1 MSAPEFFKKRNGDVR
16 KEEISAMRSK
26 KGGTGMKISR
36 AKWLAAVA
44 AAAMMVTACGGGSS
58 STAKGTAA
66 GVSSEAGKTETDNTE
81 AAQNTSEEKAGAAEE
96 GAAGTDATISVAD
109 ADAVYRDTLNIAVAQ
124 QAPSLDLHKNSTLIA
139 RQMMDGTCWEKL
151 VTLNSNGEAVPELC
165 ESYDV
170 SEDAKTITFN
180 LRKGVKFHDG
190 SEMTADDVVASM
202 NRWINGFSTAAAM
215 VGDARF
221 EKLDDYTVQ
230 IAAAKPI
237 VMFPGVIA
245 GAAQPA
251 SITAAEACTKE
262 DTNGFMT
269 EYIGTGPYKFVEW
282 VQDQYVKLE
291 KFEDYV
297 PYGTEGE
304 PMDGWSGYK
313 AAPTKTLIFWIV
325 PESNTRNAGLES
337 GQYDVVYNLPSDDVD
352 RMKGI
357 DGITV
362 FSTQQGT
369 IAPIIN
375 HKKGL
380 CSNQWFRQA
389 VSYALDYEEVMAAT
403 YGTNGYVTGSCYM
416 DEAQPFWYT
425 DAGSEE
431 YNVHDPEK
439 AKKILEENGYDG
451 TPMKLMAATLNKMDY
466 MAVVMESELEEIG
479 IPVEL
484 NIVDWPT
491 LQAYSTDPDAYDM
504 YICTFAQVPIPSLK
518 LYFGPNYAGWNDD
531 ETLQSLLSEMN
542 TATSMED
549 ARAAWE
555 KVQEYSWEYLAVI
568 NFGHYIAN
576 YAWNDHVKGLNAYSG
591 MYFWNAGYIE

>member
-1 MSAPEFFKKRNGDVR
+1 
-16 KEEISAMRSK
+16 
-26 KGGTGMKISR
+26 MKISR
-36 AKWLAAVA
+36 AKWLAAAA
-44 AAAMMVTACGGGSS
+44 AAAMMATACGGGSS

-81 AAQNTSEEKAGAAEE
+81 AAQNTSGEKAGAAEE
-96 GAAGTDATISVAD
+96 GAAGTDATVSVAD
-109 ADAVYRDTLNIAVAQ
+109 ANAVYRDTLNIAVAQ

-202 NRWINGFSTAAAM
+202 NRWIDGFSTVAAM

-230 IAAAKPI
+230 IAADKPI

-251 SITAAEACTKE
+251 SITTAEACTKE

-269 EYIGTGPYKFVEW
+269 DYIGTGPYKFVEW

-531 ETLQSLLSEMN
+531 ETLQGLLSEMN

-591 MYFWNAGYIE
+591 MYFWNAGYVE

>member
-1 MSAPEFFKKRNGDVR
+1 MKR
-16 KEEISAMRSK
+16 KTIK
-26 KGGTGMKISR
+26 YI
-36 AKWLAAVA
+36 
-44 AAAMMVTACGGGSS
+44 AAAMAASMALTACGGSTTSS
-58 STAKGTAA
+58 DSGTTT
-66 GVSSEAGKTETDNTE
+66 V
-81 AAQNTSEEKAGAAEE
+81 AAESASAGSTGAE
-96 GAAGTDATISVAD
+96 ATTAAAGTDSATISVAD
-109 ADAVYRDTLNIAVAQ
+109 PNASYKDTLNIAVAQ
-124 QAPSLDLHKNSTLIA
+124 QAPSLDLHKNSSLIA

-151 VTLNSNGEAVPELC
+151 VTLNANGEAVPELC
-165 ESYDV
+165 ESYEV
-170 SEDAKTITFN
+170 SEDAKTITFI

-202 NRWINGFSTAAAM
+202 NRWINAFSTASAM

-221 EKLDDYTVQ
+221 EKVDDYTVK
-230 IAAAKPI
+230 IAADKPI
-237 VMFPGVIA
+237 LLFPCVIA

-251 SITAAEACTKE
+251 SITTAEACEKE
-262 DTNGFMT
+262 DSNGFMT

-282 VQDQYVKLE
+282 PQDQYVKLE
-291 KFEDYV
+291 RFDDYV

-304 PMDGWSGYK
+304 PMDGWAGYK
-313 AAPTKTLIFWIV
+313 AAPSKTIIYWIV

-337 GQYDVVYNLPSDDVD
+337 GQYDVIYNLPSDDVE
-352 RMKGI
+352 RISGL
-357 DGITV
+357 DGVTV
-362 FSTQQGT
+362 YSTQQGT

-375 HKKGL
+375 HKEGL
-380 CSNQWFRQA
+380 CANKWFRQA

-439 AKKILEENGYDG
+439 AKEILKENGYDG
-451 TPMKLMAATLNKMDY
+451 TPLKLTAATLNKMDY
-466 MAVVMESELEEIG
+466 MAVAMQAELEEVG

-491 LQAYSTDPDAYDM
+491 LQAQSTDPTAYDM
-504 YICTFAQVPIPSLK
+504 YICTFSQVPIPSLK

-531 ETLQSLLSEMN
+531 ETLQSLLNDMN
-542 TATSMED
+542 TSTNMDD
-549 ARAAWE
+549 AKAAWE
-555 KVQEYSWEYLAVI
+555 KVQEYSWDYLAVI

-576 YAWNDHVKGLNAYSG
+576 YAWNDHVKGLNNYSG
-591 MYFWNAGYIE
+591 LYFWNAGYVE